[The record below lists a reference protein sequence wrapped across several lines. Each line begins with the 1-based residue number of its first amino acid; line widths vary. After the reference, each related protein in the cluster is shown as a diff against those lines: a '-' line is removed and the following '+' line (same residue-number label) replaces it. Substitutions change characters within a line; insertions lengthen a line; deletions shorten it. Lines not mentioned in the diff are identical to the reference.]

1 MLMVSITACLIH
13 LYLLIMDKSRVNY
26 IHIAG
31 HDEDHGAAEDV
42 KMTEGES
49 FNMVKGE
56 LRHLPTLLVDT
67 HGEAVQKLC
76 GIHFRVHL

>member
-1 MLMVSITACLIH
+1 MLMVVITACLIRVF
-13 LYLLIMDKSRVNY
+13 IDQVDKSRVNY

-42 KMTEGES
+42 KMTGES

-67 HGEAVQKLC
+67 HGEAVQNC
-76 GIHFRVHL
+76 VGFTEVHL